1 MICWKCYISSKPR
14 VTVFLFE
21 IVIETVKLI
30 STRSLC
36 AIFFYQ
42 SRIHRYII
50 TCANILARRNLNK

>member
-1 MICWKCYISSKPR
+1 MMCWKCYISSKPR

-21 IVIETVKLI
+21 IIIEAVKLI

-36 AIFFYQ
+36 AILFNQ

-50 TCANILARRNLNK
+50 TYANIIARRNLNK